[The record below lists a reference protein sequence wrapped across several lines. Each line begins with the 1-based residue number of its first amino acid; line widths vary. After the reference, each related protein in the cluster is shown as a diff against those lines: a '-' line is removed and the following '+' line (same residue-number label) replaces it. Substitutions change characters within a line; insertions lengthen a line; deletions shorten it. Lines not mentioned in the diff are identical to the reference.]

1 MQTPRDFHG
10 KRRAASGSQGLF
22 VSDDAC
28 ITHIKNMQIMS
39 HFVAYGD
46 VPLSCD
52 VVHGRATPR
61 QLKTSLFLHLLRD
74 EGKRKTA
81 IYKPRCFAAELNYA
95 VVSLLGDAWLIANIN
110 VSMSCATKRSA
121 RWFYTHFS
129 LSRALTGSP
138 IWQYTHF
145 DLSNIAELWDIVIAG

>member
-1 MQTPRDFHG
+1 
-10 KRRAASGSQGLF
+10 
-22 VSDDAC
+22 
-28 ITHIKNMQIMS
+28 MQIMS

-46 VPLSCD
+46 VQLTCD

-61 QLKTSLFLHLLRD
+61 QLKKSLFLHLLRD

-95 VVSLLGDAWLIANIN
+95 VVSLLGDAWLIADIN
-110 VSMSCATKRSA
+110 FSMSCATKRSA
-121 RWFYTHFS
+121 RWFYTHCS
-129 LSRALTGSP
+129 LSSASTGSP
-138 IWQYTHF
+138 IWQYTYF